1 MESNYEENEQEGIRL
16 SGRDIFSKIWM
27 SPRMVFKFVTDSN
40 YNGLTTS
47 LLIFAG
53 IFNALYS
60 ASFRNIGDHLSLPI
74 VLIVCLLGG
83 VIFGWIYFYLYAA
96 LLSWTGKWLKG
107 AGNTR
112 SLLRMMSLAFIPSLV
127 LILLF
132 IVRIA
137 LYGNEV
143 FQSNIDIFAKGAP
156 TIAANAFFTFV
167 EIAIGVWTLGIL
179 IIGISEVQKLSI
191 WKSILNMILPIIIV
205 MAAFLPIS
213 ALAFVIR
220 ELLN

>member
-60 ASFRNIGDHLSLPI
+60 ASFRNIGDQMSLPI
-74 VLIVCLLGG
+74 VLIVCLIGG
-83 VIFGWIYFYLYAA
+83 GIFGWIYFYLYAA

-156 TIAANAFFTFV
+156 TIAAYAFFTFV
-167 EIAIGVWTLGIL
+167 ETAIGVWTLGIL

-205 MAAFLPIS
+205 MAAFLPIA

>member
-27 SPRMVFKFVTDSN
+27 SPRMVFKFVNDSN
-40 YNGLTTS
+40 YNRLTTS
-47 LLIFAG
+47 MLILAG
-53 IFNALYS
+53 IVNALYS

-156 TIAANAFFTFV
+156 TIAAYAFFTFV
-167 EIAIGVWTLGIL
+167 ETAIGVWTLGIL

>member
-27 SPRMVFKFVTDSN
+27 SPRMVFKFVNDSN

-47 LLIFAG
+47 MLIFAG
-53 IFNALYS
+53 IVNALYS
-60 ASFRNIGDHLSLPI
+60 ASFRNIGDQMSLPI
-74 VLIVCLLGG
+74 VLIVCLIGG
-83 VIFGWIYFYLYAA
+83 GIFGWIYFYLYAA

-127 LILLF
+127 LILPF
-132 IVRIA
+132 ILRIA

-156 TIAANAFFTFV
+156 TIAAYAFFTFV
-167 EIAIGVWTLGIL
+167 ETAIGVWTLGIL
-179 IIGISEVQKLSI
+179 IIGISEVQKLSV

-205 MAAFLPIS
+205 MAAFLPIA

>member
-27 SPRMVFKFVTDSN
+27 SPRMVFKFVNDSN
-40 YNGLTTS
+40 SNGLTTS
-47 LLIFAG
+47 MLIFAG
-53 IFNALYS
+53 IVNALYS
-60 ASFRNIGDHLSLPI
+60 ASFRNIGDQMSLPI
-74 VLIVCLLGG
+74 VLIVCLIGG
-83 VIFGWIYFYLYAA
+83 GIFGWIYFYLYAA

-156 TIAANAFFTFV
+156 TIAAYAFFTFV
-167 EIAIGVWTLGIL
+167 ETAIGVWTLGIL

-205 MAAFLPIS
+205 MAAFLPIA

>member
-1 MESNYEENEQEGIRL
+1 MDSNYEENEQEGIRL

-40 YNGLTTS
+40 YNRLTTS
-47 LLIFAG
+47 MLILAG
-53 IFNALYS
+53 IVNALYS
-60 ASFRNIGDHLSLPI
+60 ASFRNIGDHLPLPI

-112 SLLRMMSLAFIPSLV
+112 SLLRMMSLAFIPSLL
-127 LILLF
+127 LILPF

-156 TIAANAFFTFV
+156 TISAYAFFTFV

-205 MAAFLPIS
+205 MVAFLPIA

>member
-53 IFNALYS
+53 IVNALYS
-60 ASFRNIGDHLSLPI
+60 ASVKNIGDHLSLPI
-74 VLIVCLLGG
+74 VLIVCLIGG
-83 VIFGWIYFYLYAA
+83 GIFGWIYFYLYAA

-156 TIAANAFFTFV
+156 TIAAYAFFTFV
-167 EIAIGVWTLGIL
+167 ETAIGVWTLGIL

-205 MAAFLPIS
+205 MAAFLPIA